1 MSRQRQ
7 WARVL
12 HFVPTREAVAL
23 CVTSHLL
30 SEAVRLLLR
39 RHVRSWRLVRTAS
52 DAAVIRLAEQ
62 CPRLT
67 DVNLSSCGNITDAA
81 VIRLAEQCP
90 GLTNVDLSYC
100 GNITY
105 AAVEQLA
112 ARYPALRL
120 RRG

>member
-1 MSRQRQ
+1 MSTLD
-7 WARVL
+7 WARVLQFQLL

-23 CVTSHLL
+23 CATSKLL

-62 CPRLT
+62 CPGLT
-67 DVNLSSCGNITDAA
+67 NVDLTNCYNITDAA

-90 GLTNVDLSYC
+90 GLTNVDLYYC
-100 GNITY
+100 DNITD
-105 AAVEQLA
+105 AAVIRLA
-112 ARYPALRL
+112 
-120 RRG
+120 